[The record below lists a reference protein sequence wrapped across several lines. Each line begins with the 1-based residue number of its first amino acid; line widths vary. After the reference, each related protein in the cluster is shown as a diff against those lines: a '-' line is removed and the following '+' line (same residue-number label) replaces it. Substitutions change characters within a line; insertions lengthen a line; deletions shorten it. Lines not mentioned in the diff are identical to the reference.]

1 MPHDAALSASGA
13 IGSAVSPARRAAP
26 AKAGGT
32 PAAGFAEDLARVTG
46 SLRFSAHA
54 ASRLE
59 SRNIR
64 ISAEEMVRVEAAAER
79 AAEKGSR
86 DALLMMDDL
95 GLIVNI
101 KNRTVLT
108 ALDLGRIEDG
118 IVTNIDST
126 VMVRKDGLPAA
137 GGVSGR

>member
-1 MPHDAALSASGA
+1 MSHDAARSVSMSV
-13 IGSAVSPARRAAP
+13 GSAARPVRQTAP
-26 AKAGGT
+26 KAGGI
-32 PAAGFAEDLARVTG
+32 PAAGFARDLAQAAG

-64 ISAEEMVRVEAAAER
+64 ISAEEMVCVEAAAER

-86 DALLMMDDL
+86 DTLLMMDDL

-108 ALDLGRIEDG
+108 AIDLGRLEDG
-118 IVTNIDST
+118 VVTNIDST
-126 VMVRKDGLPAA
+126 VMVRKDASSVA
-137 GGVSGR
+137 RSASVE

>member
-1 MPHDAALSASGA
+1 MPHDAALSASVSLG
-13 IGSAVSPARRAAP
+13 SPAPPVRQIAP
-26 AKAGGT
+26 KVGGNR
-32 PAAGFAEDLARVTG
+32 AAGFAENLAQASG

-54 ASRLE
+54 TRRLE

-64 ISAEEMVRVEAAAER
+64 ISAEEMVCVEAAAER

-101 KNRTVLT
+101 TNRTVLT
-108 ALDLGRIEDG
+108 ALDLGRLEDG
-118 IVTNIDST
+118 VVTNIDST
-126 VMVRKDGLPAA
+126 VMVKKDVSSAA
-137 GGVSGR
+137 RSDSGE